1 MKLDIRP
8 MTGKAMKV
16 DVRPLTHPDVKLIRA
31 PRFSDPRGYFAETYV
46 RHDFVAAG
54 IAHEFVQD
62 NESLSLKP
70 GTVRGMHFQI
80 PPFAQAKLIRV
91 LSGRIFDACVD
102 LRRSS
107 PRYGQYAS
115 VELAAE
121 TGEQLFVPAGFAHGF
136 CTLEPDTT
144 VLYKV
149 DAVYS
154 AEHERGIVWSDPALA
169 IPWPIDST
177 AAILS
182 TKDAVLPPLRDL
194 AVYFD

>member
-8 MTGKAMKV
+8 LTGNAMKV
-16 DVRPLTHPDVKLIRA
+16 DIRPLTHPDVKLIRA

-46 RHDFVAAG
+46 RRDFVAAG
-54 IAHEFVQD
+54 VAHEFVQD
-62 NESLSLKP
+62 NESLSLRP

-91 LSGRIFDACVD
+91 LTGRILDVCVD

-107 PRYGQYAS
+107 SRYSHLVS
-115 VELAAE
+115 VELSAE
-121 TGEQLFVPAGFAHGF
+121 SGEQLFVPAGFAHGF
-136 CTLEPDTT
+136 CTLEPNTT

-154 AEHERGIVWSDPALA
+154 AAHERGIIWSDPALA
-169 IPWPIDST
+169 IPWPVGKD

-182 TKDAVLPPLRDL
+182 AKDAALPPLRDL
-194 AVYFD
+194 AVYFH